1 MKEYQNNNASRE
13 QSIQPEE
20 LLKDSVW
27 KPLSVSMGLM
37 FFQQFTGINAM
48 VFYTVDIFESSGS
61 TLDGKYATIIIGVVQ
76 FICTAVSGFSVAKL
90 FACIKFKNIE
100 WRWNSWKRFH
110 DAGGSLRTT
119 HSTSLFGQRCI
130 SVFSVYGHFLL
141 SAASMGRSWD
151 HFHQLDPSAVID
163 IIFYGI
169 LRRLCQ
175 RSLYHHGRTVSVS
188 LSSSIRAHG
197 VIFQSLVCFHCG
209 ADFPRYADYNG
220 ETRCLLVLHEQ
231 HAREHLLRLFLPAR
245 NQRTHARGNWEAILS
260 QDRCHPPC

>member
-100 WRWNSWKRFH
+100 
-110 DAGGSLRTT
+110 
-119 HSTSLFGQRCI
+119 
-130 SVFSVYGHFLL
+130 
-141 SAASMGRSWD
+141 
-151 HFHQLDPSAVID
+151 
-163 IIFYGI
+163 
-169 LRRLCQ
+169 
-175 RSLYHHGRTVSVS
+175 
-188 LSSSIRAHG
+188 
-197 VIFQSLVCFHCG
+197 
-209 ADFPRYADYNG
+209 
-220 ETRCLLVLHEQ
+220 
-231 HAREHLLRLFLPAR
+231 
-245 NQRTHARGNWEAILS
+245 
-260 QDRCHPPC
+260 